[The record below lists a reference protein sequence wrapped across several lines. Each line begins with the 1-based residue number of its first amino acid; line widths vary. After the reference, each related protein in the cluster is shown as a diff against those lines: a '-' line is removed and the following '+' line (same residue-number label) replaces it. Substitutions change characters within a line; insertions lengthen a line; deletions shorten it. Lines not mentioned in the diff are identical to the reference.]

1 MSQVCPNCGELL
13 PKPDYHGGFMAVVQ
27 CEHCGHHILVTT
39 IYMNKETGKW
49 LYKDEYERLQAG
61 IKDALHATES

>member
-1 MSQVCPNCGELL
+1 
-13 PKPDYHGGFMAVVQ
+13 MAVVQ